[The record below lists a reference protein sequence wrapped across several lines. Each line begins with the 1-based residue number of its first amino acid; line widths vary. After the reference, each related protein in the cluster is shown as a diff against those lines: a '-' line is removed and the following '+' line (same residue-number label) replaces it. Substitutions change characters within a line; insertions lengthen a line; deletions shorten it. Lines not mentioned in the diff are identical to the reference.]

1 VRVLRLFGTQRDG
14 GEFEN
19 VFLGI
24 SLTDGERIERYE
36 LFDIDDVDDVDAAL
50 ARFAELCAERA

>member
-19 VFLGI
+19 VFLGV
-24 SLTDGERIERYE
+24 SLTDGERIQRYE
-36 LFDIDDVDDVDAAL
+36 LFDIDDVDAAL
-50 ARFAELCAERA
+50 ARFEELCGERA